1 MLIRLPVWLNTSW
14 IYFRWDLKRAC
25 SIVLKLKSL
34 TIFWSNEKKIA
45 KMKFMKLGTRPD
57 TFFTENATRC
67 VDLSPISVSIKAA
80 YIRYELYPV
89 MLLLQCRSV
98 ISDIPSDLVIRINN
112 INFLLHQVWF
122 SQGHK
127 WNLSQM
133 HLHWGQLAC

>member
-1 MLIRLPVWLNTSW
+1 
-14 IYFRWDLKRAC
+14 
-25 SIVLKLKSL
+25 
-34 TIFWSNEKKIA
+34 
-45 KMKFMKLGTRPD
+45 
-57 TFFTENATRC
+57 
-67 VDLSPISVSIKAA
+67 
-80 YIRYELYPV
+80 